1 MLSAPNMAGILI
13 LPTMIY
19 HALQLIIVSV
29 IAQRFAKI
37 AEREE
42 AERARNGANA

>member
-1 MLSAPNMAGILI
+1 MAGILI

-29 IAQRFAKI
+29 IAQRFARI
-37 AEREE
+37 AERED
-42 AERARNGANA
+42 AERARNGADA